1 MARKGQTKT
10 PTNGDSTLVKVSM
23 RRTYPK
29 KNLSFM
35 KETEFRGNDFWDLY
49 VKKSSPQCM
58 VKYIGW
64 NKYIPDGAQANAFIA
79 KAKEYGFLINEIIQ
93 TKEEKE
99 QQNAYYAEKEATASP
114 AQSVPTPVPAEAKS
128 VPAEKPQF
136 AKEADMT
143 LVIAEQLMAL
153 AQQILDSKRD

>member
-1 MARKGQTKT
+1 MVVMARKGQTKT
-10 PTNGDSTLVKVSM
+10 PTNGDSTLVKVPM

-29 KNLSFM
+29 MNLSFT
-35 KETEFRGNDFWDLY
+35 KDTEFRGNNFWDLY

-79 KAKEYGFLINEIIQ
+79 KAREYGFLIEEIIQ

-114 AQSVPTPVPAEAKS
+114 AQSVPAEAKP

-143 LVIAEQLMAL
+143 IVIAEQLMAL
-153 AQQILDSKRD
+153 AKQILDSKRG